1 MGQPPVA
8 PQQQRPGVMGRLGN
22 MIGIDMGNFFW
33 GINMGNFF
41 WGSGYGIFFQVFLI
55 DVRFQ
60 SKTFWKM
67 SI

>member
-1 MGQPPVA
+1 MGI
-8 PQQQRPGVMGRLGN
+8 LGLILEIILETFFEEMN
-22 MIGIDMGNFFW
+22 IGNFFE
-33 GINMGNFF
+33 NMNIGN
-41 WGSGYGIFFQVFLI
+41 FFQVFLI